1 MGGSGVFVLR
11 RLILIISILITLSYP
26 TLSITLHELKLEILS
41 QVAHGL
47 FNKKKITIYLA
58 DNSFI
63 DKKTDT
69 NKLGIVFVDNCSSAD
84 LIVAGSLKH
93 LSKNCLKKT
102 IFATNYPLF
111 RDRHTIGALFWQK
124 GRPVLILKKRALER
138 RGLRVKD
145 YLEKYVH

>member
-1 MGGSGVFVLR
+1 MGGSGVYILR
-11 RLILIISILITLSYP
+11 RLIILISILITLSYP
-26 TLSITLHELKLEILS
+26 VFSITLHELKLEILS

-47 FNKKKITIYLA
+47 FNKKKISVYLA

-63 DKKTDT
+63 EKKTDT

-93 LSKNCLKKT
+93 LSRECLKKT

-111 RDRHTIGALFWQK
+111 RDKHTIGALFWQK

-138 RGLRVKD
+138 RGLRVSGFLKR
-145 YLEKYVH
+145 YVR

>member
-1 MGGSGVFVLR
+1 MVGSGVHILR
-11 RLILIISILITLSYP
+11 RLILLTSILTILAYP
-26 TLSITLHELKLEILS
+26 VLSITLHELKLEILS

-63 DKKTDT
+63 EKKKDA
-69 NKLGIVFVDNCSSAD
+69 NKMGIVFVDNCSSAD

-93 LSKNCLKKT
+93 LSKDCLKKT

-111 RDRHTIGALFWQK
+111 KNRHTIGALFWQK

-138 RGLRVKD
+138 KHLKVKK
-145 YLEKYVH
+145 YLKKYVH